1 MPDRVVSVSYIDYIY
16 WQKNYTFSS
25 MTTAKSNKEKDG
37 GADIR
42 KTKLF
47 EIAWEVC
54 NQVGGIYTVIRSKV
68 PSMIKKYGVDNYFL
82 IGPYF
87 EDQALA
93 HFDPATD
100 YSTPIGKAVLEMQSR
115 GFDVHYGKWIV
126 SGRPNVV
133 LFNPYSVYDKLGEI
147 KYFLYKDYNI
157 SIPEGDEL
165 LDKVAALGFMV
176 KEFFLFLCRGSF
188 GENNIVAHFHEWMAG
203 LPIPG
208 IRKANLN
215 IKTVFTTHATLLGR
229 YLAMNDLDFYKH
241 LPFYDWEKEAT
252 NFNVKPIAEIERAS
266 AHGAHVFT
274 TVSDVTAKECTHL
287 LGRTPDLLLPN
298 GLNIQRFEALHEI
311 QNSHVKVKE
320 QIHEFVRGHFFQSYT
335 FDLDKTLYFFTSGR
349 YEYHNKG
356 YDLTLEA
363 LARLNWKLQQSG
375 SDMTVVMFF
384 ITKRPFYSFNPDVLQ
399 SKAMI
404 EDVHRVVD
412 EIKEQVGNR
421 LYEAVANTSAGG
433 SYVFPDLNAMV
444 DDYLRLKLRRD
455 IQSWKTHNLP
465 KITTHTLVDD
475 AKDEI
480 LNFMRTSNLVNH
492 QHDKVKVVYHP
503 DFIATTN
510 PLFRMDYTQFV
521 RGCHL
526 GIFPSMYE
534 PWGYTPL
541 ECLASGLP
549 SVTSN
554 LAGFGDYVV
563 KNIPDHEEKGMYI
576 IDRTDGNF
584 HHSAEELANMLF
596 DFAQKSRRDRIAL
609 RYKCEEASLHFD
621 WSNLGKYYDK
631 AYELALQR

>member
-1 MPDRVVSVSYIDYIY
+1 MATV
-16 WQKNYTFSS
+16 
-25 MTTAKSNKEKDG
+25 KSNKEKEG
-37 GADIR
+37 VVDIR
-42 KTKLF
+42 DTRLF
-47 EIAWEVC
+47 EVAWEVC

-68 PSMIKKYGVDNYFL
+68 PSVIKKWGVDNYFL

-87 EDQALA
+87 EDQAAA

-100 YSTPIGKAVLEMQSR
+100 YSTPIGKAVLELQSR

-126 SGRPNVV
+126 SGRPNVI

-147 KYFLYKDYNI
+147 KYYLYKDYNI
-157 SIPEGDEL
+157 SIPDNDEL
-165 LDKVAALGFMV
+165 LDKVAAFGFQV
-176 KEFFLFLCRGSF
+176 KEFFQFLCQGAF
-188 GENNIVAHFHEWMAG
+188 CENNIVAHFHEWMAG
-203 LPIPG
+203 IPIPG

-229 YLAMNDLDFYKH
+229 YLAMNDHDFYSH
-241 LPFYDWEKEAT
+241 LPFYDWEKEAN
-252 NFNVKPIAEIERAS
+252 NFNVRPIVEIERAS

-274 TVSDVTAKECTHL
+274 TVSDVTAKECTYL
-287 LGRTPDLLLPN
+287 LGRTPDLILPN
-298 GLNIQRFEALHEI
+298 GLNIQRFEATHET
-311 QNSHVKVKE
+311 QNRHMQIKE
-320 QIHEFVRGHFFQSYT
+320 QINEFVRGHFFQSYP

-363 LARLNWKLQQSG
+363 LARLNWKLQQAG

-384 ITKRPFYSFNPDVLQ
+384 ITKRPFYSFNPEVLQ
-399 SKAMI
+399 SKAQI
-404 EDVHRVVD
+404 EDVHRVVE
-412 EIKEQVGNR
+412 EIKEQVGER
-421 LYEAVANTSAGG
+421 LYAAITSASGP
-433 SYVFPDLNAMV
+433 YEFPNLTNMV
-444 DDYLRLKLRRD
+444 DDYLRLKLRRN
-455 IQSWKTHNLP
+455 IQSWKTHSLP
-465 KITTHTLVDD
+465 KIVTHTLVDD
-475 AKDEI
+475 HKDEI
-480 LNFMRTSNLVNH
+480 LNFMRSANLVNNR
-492 QHDKVKVVYHP
+492 HDKVKVVYHP

-510 PLFRMDYTQFV
+510 PLFRMDYAQFV

-563 KNIPDHEEKGMYI
+563 NNIPDHEEKGMYI

-584 HHSAEELANMLF
+584 NKGAEELANILF
-596 DFAQKSRRDRIAL
+596 DFVQKTRRDRIAL
-609 RYKCEEASLHFD
+609 RYRCEEASMHFD
-621 WSNLGKYYDK
+621 WSNLGTYYDK
-631 AYELALQR
+631 AYELAVQR